1 MAAANESSG
10 SPTTPSAKSAKP
22 TKPSEPSFT
31 KKDIWTL
38 VKERKAALAKKP
50 GGEKEL
56 IPQESNVLIV
66 GNKYG
71 GKSSLLARFLDRS
84 ETKSATIALEYSF
97 CRKSRGSGVSQVKD
111 IAHIWEL
118 AGGIDLSELLTQ
130 PSGGPVNEASVSSL
144 TLCIVVD
151 LSRSRIEQILKN
163 LEARG
168 SKRPKALRA
177 QAWRKYGNDHPDKA
191 SLNPMLLPVLIVG
204 NKYDLFRQL
213 EPEKQK
219 LICKTL
225 RYIAHTTG
233 SHLLFTGSGEES
245 AAMRFR
251 QLLSHHAFRSGSTP
265 KVANFDHGK
274 PVFIIAG
281 YIIFFLLTA
290 STGQDSLSGIGNPP
304 SVRSG
309 TLGKKVADGVT
320 LDVWKQDFEKYFP
333 ATGQEAKSQA
343 PAAFEIDK
351 YPEPAI
357 DDMRAQKSEEL
368 VKQRKNNERREKEQ
382 ALAPQGS
389 DKRSSVTSYSRSKA
403 AAAR

>member
-1 MAAANESSG
+1 M
-10 SPTTPSAKSAKP
+10 
-22 TKPSEPSFT
+22 
-31 KKDIWTL
+31 
-38 VKERKAALAKKP
+38 R
-50 GGEKEL
+50 
-56 IPQESNVLIV
+56 V
-66 GNKYG
+66 GVFNT
-71 GKSSLLARFLDRS
+71 RNR
-84 ETKSATIALEYSF
+84 
-97 CRKSRGSGVSQVKD
+97 
-111 IAHIWEL
+111 
-118 AGGIDLSELLTQ
+118 
-130 PSGGPVNEASVSSL
+130 
-144 TLCIVVD
+144 
-151 LSRSRIEQILKN
+151 
-163 LEARG
+163 
-168 SKRPKALRA
+168 
-177 QAWRKYGNDHPDKA
+177 
-191 SLNPMLLPVLIVG
+191 
-204 NKYDLFRQL
+204 
-213 EPEKQK
+213 EKQK

-333 ATGQEAKSQA
+333 ATGMQSHVRNQQHHALRKGQEAKSQA